1 MDAWCVFEVLVAG
14 RSTRTGAGVDIQG
27 PIGRQMS
34 FTTLNGVFHQICDRQ
49 IGVNRPAIEEN
60 ESVVSGCG
68 HA

>member
-1 MDAWCVFEVLVAG
+1 MNAWGVFEVLVAG
-14 RSTRTGAGVDIQG
+14 RSTRTGAGMDIQG
-27 PIGRQMS
+27 TIRGQMA
-34 FTTLNGVFHQICDRQ
+34 FPTPHGVFHQICDRQ

>member
-1 MDAWCVFEVLVAG
+1 M
-14 RSTRTGAGVDIQG
+14 DIQG
-27 PIGRQMS
+27 PIGRQMALP
-34 FTTLNGVFHQICDRQ
+34 TPDGVFDQICDRQ